1 MGVGRD
7 GKNQKGERH
16 EGEVCE
22 DERSPNKT
30 RGNSGGAKVTRSES
44 SDLSRDTVGVGCV
57 RR

>member
-16 EGEVCE
+16 EGEACE
-22 DERSPNKT
+22 DERSANKT
-30 RGNSGGAKVTRSES
+30 RETAGGGKVTRSES